1 MKEKRTRLTVIN
13 SIGQRQSELSD
24 HVDASHKSEPK
35 QREYIQC
42 HDMKMI
48 TKITQML
55 DLINRSGYDIKSV
68 NVDSNTVMEN
78 TDGKISGQSITQLQ
92 PFNRNELIYK
102 TMKLFEP
109 AETFETNSVQKDP
122 SL

>member
-1 MKEKRTRLTVIN
+1 
-13 SIGQRQSELSD
+13 
-24 HVDASHKSEPK
+24 
-35 QREYIQC
+35 
-42 HDMKMI
+42 MKMI

-68 NVDSNTVMEN
+68 NIDPNTGIEN
-78 TDGKISGQSITQLQ
+78 TDGNIKGQSITQLQ

-102 TMKLFEP
+102 TMQLFEP